1 MKRKH
6 VVFKSLSS
14 GVSEKPLR
22 INSVTMVSF
31 VIAFSSHGKRES
43 KNSQD
48 SCGLS
53 NMAKHT
59 ITKWSVEVVKINLVL
74 TMVHESHILF
84 FLSCCFSILSEK

>member
-6 VVFKSLSS
+6 VVLKSLSS
-14 GVSEKPLR
+14 GLSEKPLR

-31 VIAFSSHGKRES
+31 VIAFSSHGKRAS

-53 NMAKHT
+53 DRAKQK
-59 ITKWSVEVVKINLVL
+59 ITKLSVEVKINLVL